1 MLLSAQHHSMTVRSA
16 SPARRATVGS
26 VEKAV
31 SLLKILGDGAPEAG
45 VSELARRLKVH
56 KSTVSRLLA
65 TLERQ
70 GLVER
75 NPDTE
80 KYRLGF
86 ELVRLAGR
94 VPRHGE
100 LVETARPALE
110 ALSQAAGETINLA
123 LPDGEQVI
131 NIYQIS
137 SRHLV
142 KDTNWAGRRTPYHCT
157 ANGKA
162 LLAWLPEVEA
172 LRRLPARLQSFTAST
187 RTSRAGLLKDLAE
200 AREQGFAVAREEL
213 EIGLIAIA
221 APVRGANGEVVAAVS
236 VSGPAYRLTPDRVT
250 ELGRQTARAAEEV
263 STRIGW
269 SGERRA

>member
-1 MLLSAQHHSMTVRSA
+1 MTVRAA
-16 SPARRATVGS
+16 SPSRRATVGS

-45 VSELARRLKVH
+45 VSELARRLNVH

-94 VPRHGE
+94 VPRHAE
-100 LVETARPALE
+100 LVETAQPALE
-110 ALSQAAGETINLA
+110 ALSQATGETINLA
-123 LPDGEQVI
+123 LPDDEQVI

-142 KDTNWAGRRTPYHCT
+142 KDSNWAGRRTPYHCA

-162 LLAWLPEVEA
+162 LLAWLPEAEA
-172 LRRLPARLQSFTAST
+172 LRRLPARLQRFTANT
-187 RTSRAGLLKDLAE
+187 LTSRADLLRDLAQ
-200 AREQGFAVAREEL
+200 ARQQGFAVAREEL

-221 APVRGANGEVVAAVS
+221 APVRDTSGEGVAAVS
-236 VSGPAYRLTPDRVT
+236 VSGPAYRLTPDRVA
-250 ELGRQTARAAEEV
+250 ELGRLTAAAAEEI

-269 SGERRA
+269 SGVRKTQDVKRTA